1 MTVRYCEI
9 LRLDSIG
16 FSRRNIALSVPCSR
30 NTVAKTLDRAKELG
44 IAWPL
49 PEGTT
54 DKSLE
59 KELFGKEDPDVR
71 SDRKMPDYE
80 YIRNERNK
88 NHSTNKKL
96 LWREY
101 LEECQQSGQK
111 PLMYSQFC
119 YYIQKNE
126 EKRRATMHI
135 NRKPGEEI
143 EVDWA
148 GDPAHIIDPNTGEL
162 IDAKI
167 FVGVLSYSQYTYA
180 EAFPN
185 EQTPAWIKAHIHMFN
200 YFGGV
205 TKMLVPDNTTTAVN
219 HTKDWYTQEL
229 NKTYHEMAEHYG
241 IAILPARVRK
251 PKDKPNVEGNVGHVS
266 TWIIAALRNEQFF
279 SFEELNKAIRQKLEV
294 YNSERFQ
301 KKEGSR
307 KQLFIE
313 DETPNLIALPAA
325 PYELAEWKEAT
336 VQYNY
341 HVYFEG
347 MYYSVPY
354 NYIGKKANLRTT
366 DSTVEI
372 YVGQDRVASHR
383 RLYGRLGQYST
394 VTEHMPEEHQKYL
407 EWNGDR
413 FRSWAKGIGSA
424 TYTVVDSML
433 TSAKLEQQSYRS
445 CMGLLKMADKY
456 SKAKLESA
464 CSKALEYTKTPSYKV
479 IKNILATGVKD
490 DKAET
495 STTTNTYGITRGAD
509 YYKR

>member
-44 IAWPL
+44 IKWPL
-49 PEGTT
+49 PDGTT

-59 KELFGKEDPDVR
+59 GALFGNEKSENR
-71 SDRKMPDYE
+71 SERRMPDFN
-80 YIRNERNK
+80 YIRNERSK
-88 NHSTNKKL
+88 NTANNKKL
-96 LWREY
+96 LWTEY
-101 LEECQQSGQK
+101 LEECKLSGQK

-119 YYIQKNE
+119 YYIQKDE
-126 EKRRATMHI
+126 EKHRATMHI

-162 IDAKI
+162 IEAKI
-167 FVGVLSYSQYTYA
+167 FVGVLSYSQYTYV

-205 TKMLVPDNTTTAVN
+205 TKMLVPDNTKTAVN
-219 HTKDWYTQEL
+219 HTKEWYTQEL
-229 NKTYHEMAEHYG
+229 NKTYHELAEHYG
-241 IAILPARVRK
+241 TAIMPARVRK
-251 PKDKPNVEGNVGHVS
+251 PKDKPNAEGNVGHAS
-266 TWIIAALRNEQFF
+266 TWIVAALRHEQFF
-279 SFEELNKAIRQKLEV
+279 SFEELNKAIRKKLEH
-294 YNSERFQ
+294 YNSEKFQ

-307 KQLFIE
+307 KQLFVE
-313 DETPNLIALPAA
+313 DEEPNLIPLPAA
-325 PYELAEWKEAT
+325 PYELSEWKVAT

-341 HVYFEG
+341 HVFFDG

-354 NYIGKKANLRTT
+354 NYIGQKVNLRTT
-366 DSTVEI
+366 DSMVE
-372 YVGQDRVASHR
+372 VFLGQDRIASHR

-394 VTEHMPEEHQKYL
+394 VTEHMPEDHRKYL
-407 EWNGDR
+407 EWNGNR
-413 FRSWAKGIGSA
+413 FRAWAKGIGTS
-424 TYTVVDSML
+424 TYAVVDSML
-433 TSAKLEQQSYRS
+433 TSAKIEQQSYRS

-456 SKAKLESA
+456 SKTRLESA

-479 IKNILATGVKD
+479 IKNILVAGTKEATDEV
-490 DKAET
+490 AHT
-495 STTTNTYGITRGAD
+495 ANAYGITRGAD

>member
-1 MTVRYCEI
+1 
-9 LRLDSIG
+9 
-16 FSRRNIALSVPCSR
+16 
-30 NTVAKTLDRAKELG
+30 
-44 IAWPL
+44 
-49 PEGTT
+49 
-54 DKSLE
+54 
-59 KELFGKEDPDVR
+59 
-71 SDRKMPDYE
+71 
-80 YIRNERNK
+80 
-88 NHSTNKKL
+88 
-96 LWREY
+96 
-101 LEECQQSGQK
+101 
-111 PLMYSQFC
+111 
-119 YYIQKNE
+119 
-126 EKRRATMHI
+126 
-135 NRKPGEEI
+135 
-143 EVDWA
+143 
-148 GDPAHIIDPNTGEL
+148 
-162 IDAKI
+162 
-167 FVGVLSYSQYTYA
+167 
-180 EAFPN
+180 
-185 EQTPAWIKAHIHMFN
+185 
-200 YFGGV
+200 
-205 TKMLVPDNTTTAVN
+205 
-219 HTKDWYTQEL
+219 
-229 NKTYHEMAEHYG
+229 MAEHYG

-313 DETPNLIALPAA
+313 DESPNLIALPAA

>member
-30 NTVAKTLDRAKELG
+30 NTVAKVLNRAKELG
-44 IAWPL
+44 ISWPL
-49 PEGTT
+49 PDGTT

-59 KELFGKEDPDVR
+59 KVLFGKEDPVVR
-71 SDRKMPDYE
+71 TDRKLPDCN
-80 YIRNERNK
+80 YIRDERCK
-88 NHSTNKKL
+88 NASVNKKL
-96 LWREY
+96 LWTEY
-101 LEECQQSGQK
+101 LEVCRQSGEK

-119 YYIQKNE
+119 YYIQKDE

-148 GDPAHIIDPNTGEL
+148 GDPAYIIDSNTGEL
-162 IDAKI
+162 IEAKI
-167 FVGVLSYSQYTYA
+167 FVGVLSYSQYTYV

-205 TKMLVPDNTTTAVN
+205 TKMLIPDNTTTAVK

-241 IAILPARVRK
+241 TAILPARVRR
-251 PKDKPNVEGNVGHVS
+251 PKDKPNAEGNVGHVS

-279 SFEELNKAIRQKLEV
+279 SFEELNRAIRRKLET
-294 YNSERFQ
+294 YNSEKFQ

-313 DETPNLIALPAA
+313 DEAPNLIPLPAA

-341 HVYFEG
+341 HVYFDG

-354 NYIGKKANLRTT
+354 NCIGQKVNLRTT
-366 DSTVEI
+366 DSTVEV
-372 YVGQDRVASHR
+372 YAGQERVATHR
-383 RLYGRLGQYST
+383 RIYGRLGQYST
-394 VTEHMPEEHQKYL
+394 VTEHMPEDHQKYL
-407 EWNGDR
+407 EWNGNR

-424 TYTVVDSML
+424 AYTVVDSML
-433 TSAKLEQQSYRS
+433 TSVKVEQQSYRS

-456 SKAKLESA
+456 SKTKLEAA

-479 IKNILATGVKD
+479 IKNILATGTKD
-490 DKAET
+490 SENEIT
-495 STTTNTYGITRGAD
+495 HTTNAYGITRGSD